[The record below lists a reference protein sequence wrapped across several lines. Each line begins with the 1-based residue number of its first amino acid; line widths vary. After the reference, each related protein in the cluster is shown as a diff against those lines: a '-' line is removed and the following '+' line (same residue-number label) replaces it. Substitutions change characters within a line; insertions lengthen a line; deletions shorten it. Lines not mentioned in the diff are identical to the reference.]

1 MKLYGDYHTH
11 TVYSHGTGTIEENV
25 LVAIEKGLKE
35 IAITDH
41 GLKHVVFGLRKK
53 KVFEMKKEIAVL
65 QEKYPQIKIYAGVEA
80 NINGLGGTVDLNEE
94 SIGWF
99 DIIVAGYHKAVW
111 PRKFS
116 DFFTYHY
123 SSLHEKLF
131 GAPTKKM
138 RARSTD
144 AFVKAIEKYP
154 IDILSHINYGLG
166 VEVKPVAEACAEFG
180 TYLELN
186 GKRIN
191 PTRKEFEDI
200 LSTKVMFTADSDAH
214 SPERVGEIS
223 LIENYVK
230 GYGIE
235 HRIVNLT
242 GTPDFR
248 SWKNK

>member
-11 TVYSHGTGTIEENV
+11 TIYSHGKGTIEENV
-25 LVAIEKGLKE
+25 QVAISRGIKE

-41 GLKHVVFGLRKK
+41 GLKHVVFGLRPK
-53 KVFEMKKEIAVL
+53 KVKKMQEEITIL
-65 QEKYPQIKIYAGVEA
+65 REKYPEIKILAGVEA
-80 NINGLGGTVDLNEE
+80 NINGLGGTVDLTEQN
-94 SIGWF
+94 IGWF

-131 GAPTKKM
+131 GAPTSKM

-166 VEVKPVAEACAEFG
+166 VEVKPVAEACAQHG
-180 TYLELN
+180 TLLELN

-191 PTRKEFEDI
+191 PTHTEFEEI
-200 LSTKVMFTADSDAH
+200 LKTKVLFVADSDAH
-214 SPERVGEIS
+214 TPDRVGDIS
-223 LIENYVK
+223 LVENYIK
-230 GYGIE
+230 GYDIE
-235 HRIVNLT
+235 DRIVNLH
-242 GTPDFR
+242 GSPILR
-248 SWKNK
+248 SQKR

>member
-11 TVYSHGTGTIEENV
+11 TIYSHGKGTVEENV
-25 LVAIEKGLKE
+25 VKAISVGLKE
-35 IAITDH
+35 VAITDH
-41 GLKHVVFGLRKK
+41 GLKHVVFGLREK
-53 KVFEMKKEIAVL
+53 KVFKMREEIEL
-65 QEKYPQIKIYAGVEA
+65 LRIKYPEIKIYAGVEA
-80 NINGLGGTVDLNEE
+80 NINGLGGTVDLTKEN
-94 SIGWF
+94 IGWF

-111 PRKFS
+111 PRKFT

-131 GAPTKKM
+131 GAPTSKM

-191 PTRKEFEDI
+191 PTHKEFEEI
-200 LSTKVMFTADSDAH
+200 LDTKVLFVADSDAH
-214 SPERVGEIS
+214 TSDRVGEVS
-223 LIENYVK
+223 LVEEYIKGYDIEN
-230 GYGIE
+230 
-235 HRIVNLT
+235 RIANLH
-242 GTPDFR
+242 GVPDFR
-248 SWKNK
+248 SRKK

>member
-11 TVYSHGTGTIEENV
+11 TVYSHGSGTIRDNV
-25 LVAIEKGLKE
+25 LSAIDKGLKE

-41 GLKHVVFGLRKK
+41 GLKHVIFGLRPK
-53 KVFEMKKEIAVL
+53 KVVQMREEVEVL
-65 QEKYPQIKIYAGVEA
+65 QKEFPEIKIFLGVEA
-80 NINGLGGTVDLNEE
+80 NINGLGGTWDLTEE
-94 SIGWF
+94 NKDWF

-131 GAPTKKM
+131 GKPTSKM

-166 VEVKPVAEACAEFG
+166 VEVKPVAEACAYFG

-191 PTRKEFEDI
+191 PTKEEFEEI
-200 LSTKVMFTADSDAH
+200 LKTDVTFIADSDAH
-214 SPERVGEIS
+214 GADRVGEVS
-223 LIENYVK
+223 LVEEYIKEFNIEN
-230 GYGIE
+230 
-235 HRIVNLT
+235 RIVNLH
-242 GTPDFR
+242 GSPILR
-248 SWKNK
+248 SKK